1 MTDTRPTFYY
11 ANGTAFFVPFLGTQL
26 GPLSSPGT
34 TLHVEGVFGEFYEWD
49 GTITTDPFPQLLD
62 STLWKWKRV
71 EYPATA
77 LDMAAS
83 IQHGVD
89 WVVDQIIDTAGP
101 FALGGYSQ
109 GAAVMSK
116 VYDECRQGRLVDRR
130 GDLRAIVNFGNP
142 MRETGKTFK
151 GSSGYA
157 GAFDIE
163 NSTTGS
169 HGCFPVRLQNT
180 EDFVYEFVMPNE
192 VITGVGDSPAG
203 KLWVSAAGN
212 LLNRNLAGALFDIIA
227 AIAGTGDPLIDFINA
242 VGNLLTK
249 LFNAVAG
256 ALSTAAG
263 VAYSALPG
271 LGESV
276 LDLVSAAAG
285 AVTAT
290 DPYTLGTINLAGG
303 GHVLYPFMPPPNADG
318 SAGSGDTCYQ
328 IAAKYLNA
336 VGAQI
341 YAQINPSVPI
351 ATGPPSY
358 AWFSSLPA

>member
-1 MTDTRPTFYY
+1 MTYTRPTFYY
-11 ANGTAFFVPFLGTQL
+11 ANGTAVAANFFGFVV
-26 GPLSSPGT
+26 GPIGGGGDF
-34 TLHVEGVFGEFYEWD
+34 HVKGVNGEFFEWD
-49 GTITTDPFPQLLD
+49 GAVATDPFPQLLD
-62 STLWKWKRV
+62 SVLWQWKRV
-71 EYPATA
+71 PYPASA
-77 LDMAAS
+77 LDIGTS
-83 IQHGVD
+83 IKQGVD
-89 WVVDQIIDTAGP
+89 WVVNDILSNTTGP

-116 VYDECRQGRLVDRR
+116 VYDECRQGRLVERR
-130 GDLRAIVNFGNP
+130 ADLRAIVNFGNP

-157 GAFDIE
+157 GAFDVP

-180 EDFVYEFVMPNE
+180 EEFVYEFVMPNE
-192 VITGVGDSPAG
+192 VITAVGDSNAG
-203 KLWVSAAGN
+203 KLWV
-212 LLNRNLAGALFDIIA
+212 
-227 AIAGTGDPLIDFINA
+227 
-242 VGNLLTK
+242 
-249 LFNAVAG
+249 
-256 ALSTAAG
+256 TAAG
-263 VAYSALPG
+263 KLLANDLIGALLDVLSNASGFFG
-271 LGESV
+271 LGGTTV
-276 LDLVSAAAG
+276 ADLVGSAAG

-290 DPYTLGTINLAGG
+290 DPYTLANLSLTGG